1 MKNTRIISVPIII
14 LMLASCSQKEILD
27 DSEINFDE
35 NMYNKEYIKGAE
47 LTEQLDYRVFH
58 LAQLVNKA
66 KSEKINYSKLLS
78 KKMGKDRNYNQLF
91 FRDLIYSNSLD
102 NKGNGVDEETEFSLN
117 AFNGMDERDL
127 LPYI

>member
-1 MKNTRIISVPIII
+1 
-14 LMLASCSQKEILD
+14 MLASCSQKEILD

-66 KSEKINYSKLLS
+66 KSEKIN
-78 KKMGKDRNYNQLF
+78 
-91 FRDLIYSNSLD
+91 
-102 NKGNGVDEETEFSLN
+102 
-117 AFNGMDERDL
+117 
-127 LPYI
+127 